1 MRSFFPTL
9 QFSPFEFSKA
19 GRQFLELCRR
29 MMCAAV
35 LVLLTGAAAL
45 HAAAPTPQQQ
55 SAASRQAVGNLD
67 GLWVGTAQQN
77 GQQVPFQLEISG
89 AGNDL
94 HAALINGH
102 QKSPAS
108 SASYADG
115 HLVVHFDYYANT
127 LDATLQDGVLTG
139 TFGRVGRIVPVTAR
153 LNDDPPA
160 PSPNAPNIAGTWE
173 VSVEGPKGETA
184 WKLQVRQSGAKVD
197 AVIQRIDGDTGSLY
211 GEWHD
216 GVFAVSHFT
225 AAGPSYA
232 VLKPQADGTLQL
244 QTPGHG
250 GELRTLTARRPQ
262 VARSQGLQGPEDPL
276 HHTLLENPSQP
287 LAFRFP
293 DLNGKLVSNT
303 DPQFRHKVVIVS
315 VGGSWCPNCQDEA
328 PFLEELYRKYHDHGL
343 EIVEL
348 SFEEGPQLA
357 NPARLEAV
365 IQKYGITYT
374 VLVAGTPEQ
383 LNEKIHGVA
392 NLNCWPTTFFVG
404 QDGLVKAIHTGYS
417 GPATG
422 KDNASLEHESQA
434 LVQRL
439 LAGDERS
446 TGVSAAQVATKQ

>member
-1 MRSFFPTL
+1 MKLF
-9 QFSPFEFSKA
+9 FSPFQFSRFRISPTQISKA
-19 GRQFLELCRR
+19 GPE
-29 MMCAAV
+29 MMRIAV
-35 LVLLTGAAAL
+35 AVSMLLASAAASYS
-45 HAAAPTPQQQ
+45 ASATPH
-55 SAASRQAVGNLD
+55 QAVPGSLD
-67 GLWVGTAQQN
+67 GVWIGSAQQN
-77 GQQVPFQLEISG
+77 GQQVPFQLEVSG
-89 AGNDL
+89 SGEGL
-94 HAALINGH
+94 HAALINGR

-108 SASYADG
+108 SVSYADG

-127 LDATLQDGVLTG
+127 LDATVQGGALTG

-160 PSPNAPNIAGTWE
+160 PSPDAPNIAGTWE
-173 VSVEGPKGETA
+173 VSVDGPKGETA
-184 WKLQVRQSGAKVD
+184 WKLQVRQSGAKAE
-197 AVIQRIDGDTGSLY
+197 AVIQRIDGDTGSIY
-211 GEWHD
+211 GAWRD
-216 GVFAVSHFT
+216 GQFAVSHFT

-232 VLKPQADGTLQL
+232 VLKPQLDGTLQL
-244 QTPGHG
+244 QTTGHG

-276 HHTLLENPSQP
+276 HHTLLDSPNQP
-287 LAFRFP
+287 LAFSFP
-293 DLNGKLVSNT
+293 DLNGKIVSNT

-357 NPARLEAV
+357 NPTRLKAV
-365 IQKYGITYT
+365 IQKFGITYT

-383 LNEKIHGVA
+383 LNEKIHGVE

-422 KDNASLEHESQA
+422 KDNASLEHESQG

-446 TGVSAAQVATKQ
+446 TGVSAAQVAAKQ